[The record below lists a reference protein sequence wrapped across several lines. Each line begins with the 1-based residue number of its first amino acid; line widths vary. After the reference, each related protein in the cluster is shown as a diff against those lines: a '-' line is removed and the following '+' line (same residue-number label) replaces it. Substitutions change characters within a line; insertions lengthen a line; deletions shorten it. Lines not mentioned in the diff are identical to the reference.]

1 MNTKHVGDITCLPL
15 ANGTFL
21 YLATAIDVTSRRL
34 AGWALADQLR
44 AELVVDALAAAERTR
59 GSLTGAIIHTDHCAQ
74 HTSAAFAA
82 ACVKASVRQSMSTV
96 GSSADNALAESCNA
110 TFKRET
116 L

>member
-21 YLATAIDVTSRRL
+21 YLATAIDITSRRL

-59 GSLTGAIIHTDHCAQ
+59 GSSPAR
-74 HTSAAFAA
+74 S
-82 ACVKASVRQSMSTV
+82 STPTTAPSTPPLRSPQPV
-96 GSSADNALAESCNA
+96 
-110 TFKRET
+110 
-116 L
+116 

>member
-1 MNTKHVGDITCLPL
+1 MAFPTPGVGVEPVRSD
-15 ANGTFL
+15 
-21 YLATAIDVTSRRL
+21 TAFGDRAEP

-59 GSLTGAIIHTDHCAQ
+59 GSLTGAIIHADHCAQ

-82 ACVKASVRQSMSTV
+82 ACVKASVRQSMSAV
-96 GSSADNALAESCNA
+96 GGSADNALAESFNA